1 MQARMIKSLI
11 IIVTCFFIASC
22 GDSAKLQLLP
32 SDAIILAFGDSLT
45 YGTGTSRDK
54 AYPAVLESLIQRK
67 VINAGSPGEIT
78 EKALQ
83 RLPSLIKQYQPTLI
97 ILCEGGNDIL
107 RKLDLNKTKD
117 NLQQMIDIARQQD
130 IQLVIIAVPQ
140 FDLYLNASPIY
151 RELADANKLV
161 IENTILSH
169 ILGTGTL
176 KSDHIHPNEKGYRLL
191 AENIKSLLI
200 KTGAIAAD

>member
-1 MQARMIKSLI
+1 MIKSLI